1 MKYEIMNIKQIILGT
16 ILSMEEEEKRKKINF
31 LVEEY
36 LDNTDFIEK
45 LLKLTSLGEIQLFMK
60 KTVYNIAI
68 REGILYFKNNNEVFV
83 LEAFLDQIYYN
94 HLKQQIKILNK
105 KESVMISLFI
115 KYKTE
120 IYNLNIIYRGIKN
133 NIERKLL
140 SQFLVKNYL
149 FLDEDKLQF
158 LLNLDDVEIFATFIE
173 DYIRNIKE
181 IKPFFL
187 DLKIKRKHL
196 IQSIE
201 EIYFNY
207 YFKKFKIKIDDID
220 FFTIYKILELLIRK
234 EKEIRFDIMPR
245 AVKIL
250 HKKFKDLKLRKDIG
264 YF

>member
-1 MKYEIMNIKQIILGT
+1 MKYEIINIKQIILGT
-16 ILSMEEEEKRKKINF
+16 ILGMEEEEKRTKINF

-36 LDNTDFIEK
+36 LDNMDFIEN
-45 LLKLTSLGEIQLFMK
+45 LLRITSLGEIQLFMK
-60 KTVYNIAI
+60 KTRYNIPI

-83 LEAFLDQIYYN
+83 LEAFLDQLYYKN
-94 HLKQQIKILNK
+94 LNQQMKILNK
-105 KESVMISLFI
+105 KEKVMISLFV

-120 IYNLNIIYRGIKN
+120 IYNLNVIYRGIKN

-140 SQFLVKNYL
+140 SQFLVKNYM
-149 FLDEDKLQF
+149 FLDEDKFQL
-158 LLNLDDVEIFATFIE
+158 LLNLDNVDIFANFME
-173 DYIRNIKE
+173 DYISKIKE

-187 DLKIKRKHL
+187 NLKIKKKHL

-201 EIYFNY
+201 QIYLNY

-234 EKEIRFDIMPR
+234 EKEIRFDIMPK

-250 HKKFKDLKLRKDIG
+250 HKKYKDLKLRENID